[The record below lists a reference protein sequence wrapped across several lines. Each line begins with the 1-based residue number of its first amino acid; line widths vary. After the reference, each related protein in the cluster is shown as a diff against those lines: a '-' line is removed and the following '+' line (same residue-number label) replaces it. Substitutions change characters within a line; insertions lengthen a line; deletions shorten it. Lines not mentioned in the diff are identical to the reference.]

1 MEVIDFALSLV
12 AEMFSLPSVDL
23 TGKCVNICHNFSGL
37 LVGSL
42 ILLKYEYKNGTES
55 YCYAPMTFTFRRPQR
70 RKLRPW
76 LEVSS
81 TPAPLCWGPRGRYFR
96 TLAELRN
103 GITSAGFL

>member
-1 MEVIDFALSLV
+1 MEVIDFALPLV

-55 YCYAPMTFTFRRPQR
+55 YCYAPIIFTVRRTQ
-70 RKLRPW
+70 
-76 LEVSS
+76 
-81 TPAPLCWGPRGRYFR
+81 GG
-96 TLAELRN
+96 N
-103 GITSAGFL
+103 